1 MLVDNIL
8 NLISNNLPFM
18 SNFCHDLPF
27 MDHYG
32 IGVHFMNLESINVK
46 LGHYQVSDFLAFQ
59 FKLIYNWLN
68 INRSLLDD
76 GGVFPAIYEKEASPY

>member
-1 MLVDNIL
+1 VSPSNISL
-8 NLISNNLPFM
+8 TGT
-18 SNFCHDLPF
+18 DLT
-27 MDHYG
+27 
-32 IGVHFMNLESINVK
+32 
-46 LGHYQVSDFLAFQ
+46 QVSDFLAFQ